1 MLRSIAAVIVGYFAM
16 GIPILLTTAVHMISV
31 FGKLPERGAH
41 MNLSLSFGIVSLVY
55 STVYAVFGGY
65 VCAAIARQNRLK
77 HGLVLAGLVFV
88 LSLISVYIDR
98 GQQPVWYQTML
109 VLLGAPA
116 AALGAWI
123 RAKKDTPAISA
134 AVAT

>member
-1 MLRSIAAVIVGYFAM
+1 MLRSIGAVIAGYFAM
-16 GIPILLTTAVHMISV
+16 AIPIMVTTLLHMIV
-31 FGKLPERGAH
+31 VLGKLPQPGARPDIPT
-41 MNLSLSFGIVSLVY
+41 SFGVVSLVY
-55 STVYAVFGGY
+55 STLYAAFGGY

-98 GQQPVWYQTML
+98 GQQPVWYQALL

-116 AALGAWI
+116 TALGAWL
-123 RAKKDTPAISA
+123 RAKKDATAASA
-134 AVAT
+134 TATA